1 MLKEWPKEVDKLLA
15 KFPPTLPDNGQV
27 ELETV
32 VDLICGILDIPIYKS
47 RIESLHL
54 IFTLFLN
61 SKSSHLYSLGGK
73 QVSRGFLDPIEDQ

>member
-1 MLKEWPKEVDKLLA
+1 MDKLLA
-15 KFPPTLPDNGQV
+15 NFPPTLPDTGQV

-54 IFTLFLN
+54 IFSLFLN
-61 SKSSHLYSLGGK
+61 SKSSPLYSLGGK